1 MQLRLPLAGDN
12 TDGHFGPDAP
22 AQDNSGITPVGSA
35 AFAAWVDNQFQRVV
49 IRQCYGRWEAECPV
63 CGDILYRTI
72 GGRSALL
79 RGIRR
84 HLDGYPPFGLE
95 FLAYKVGDKF
105 VHNGEDYEVY
115 SGPHRPASR
124 YKREHPHVFFLVLRK
139 LSTGS
144 LWQTSPKKAGEL
156 RMWRER

>member
-1 MQLRLPLAGDN
+1 M
-12 TDGHFGPDAP
+12 
-22 AQDNSGITPVGSA
+22 
-35 AFAAWVDNQFQRVV
+35 
-49 IRQCYGRWEAECPV
+49 
-63 CGDILYRTI
+63 
-72 GGRSALL
+72 
-79 RGIRR
+79 RR
-84 HLDGYPPFGLE
+84 HLGGYPPFGLE
-95 FLAYKVGDKF
+95 FRDYKVGDKF

-156 RMWRER
+156 RMRRER